1 MRNHRESRIY
11 RVLLSGRVPPAGV
24 HEDPAKTVTS
34 MEAARVLEVIK
45 KGNIRHRKQIYLP
58 GRLWVAKHQ
67 PGF

>member
-1 MRNHRESRIY
+1 M
-11 RVLLSGRVPPAGV
+11 VPLSGRVPPAGV

-58 GRLWVAKHQ
+58 G
-67 PGF
+67 